1 MKTRHLVVS
10 IAAAGLLAACSQSG
24 FGNLNSDWL
33 VAQLSTL
40 EAKASGGDPEAQ
52 RLLGNMYY
60 WGEYVDQSESK
71 AIAWWNRAADKGDEE
86 ARQNVALATE
96 GMPIEG
102 EMHSGVG
109 KKYLTNKK

>member
-10 IAAAGLLAACSQSG
+10 IAAAVLLAACSQSG
-24 FGNLNSDWL
+24 FSNLDSDWTFT
-33 VAQLSTL
+33 QLNTL
-40 EAKASGGDPEAQ
+40 ESKAAAGDRSAQ
-52 RLLGNMYY
+52 RMLGNMYY

-86 ARQNVALATE
+86 AQQNVAFVTA

-102 EMHSGVG
+102 EMLSGIG
-109 KKYLTNKK
+109 KEYLTSEE